1 MPDARLPNPT
11 PMNALQTTALAL
23 GAVLACSGLQAQVP
37 TKCLEIESI
46 LVDACISATDCP
58 ASTEGMNEMVRFITG
73 PAPIALSDL
82 QFEFFSSTF
91 QGLVQNSTTAALT
104 SQLNASIQGCGWLLE
119 PPGGMIPAGKEVIFI
134 TSTDMCVQANS
145 FTALN
150 DTLYIIFQAP
160 GNSQGHFK
168 NNDLVG
174 QAITTVPGPPMS
186 RWLRMSVAGTGCGDT
201 ATYDAGQLTNIY
213 GTYGGTS
220 AENDGAAVDFSWP
233 GMPVPTYVNHGCMAA
248 IEPTT
253 ANVVSGGGA
262 VACGAA
268 ASLAGS
274 VSGAYA
280 SVYWHGGS
288 GQFSTPDS
296 LLTSYVPGP
305 LDTGNVQLFFCAV
318 TSCGDS
324 ICTQAT
330 ITVQAPAVTLNAS
343 ALQGCAPW
351 CVMVAASSASTA
363 TYSWSFGDGA
373 ASQDSIAEHCFQ
385 SAGNYAVSV
394 TADFGGGCT
403 TTSLLPDS
411 VRVHALPN
419 AAFDWSPA
427 SPAPADPQV
436 QFHDL
441 STGAASWAWL
451 FGDSTAATSTDP
463 SPAFNNPGNGCWPV
477 LLVVANSFGCVD
489 SSSAQVCIQGA
500 DSLVVP
506 NIFTPNSDG
515 SNDVFAITG
524 GDLASLD
531 VRIYNRWGQLEAW
544 LEHPRQVWDGHS
556 PAGQACS
563 PGTYFYVLRAA
574 SKSGE
579 TIDRSGTITLVH

>member
-1 MPDARLPNPT
+1 
-11 PMNALQTTALAL
+11 MNALQPPALIL
-23 GAVLACSGLQAQVP
+23 GAVMACSGLHAQVP
-37 TKCLEIESI
+37 AKCLEIESI

-82 QFEFFSSTF
+82 QFEFYSSTF
-91 QGLVQNSTTAALT
+91 QGLVQNAATAALT

-119 PPGGMIPAGKEVIFI
+119 PPGGIIPSGKEVIFI

-174 QAITTVPGPPMS
+174 QAITTVPGPPMN

-220 AENDGAAVDFSWP
+220 AENDGAAVEFSWP
-233 GMPVPTYVNHGCMAA
+233 GVPVPTYVNHGCMAA
-248 IEPTT
+248 IEPTI
-253 ANVVSGGGA
+253 ASVVSGGGA

-268 ASLAGS
+268 ASLVGS
-274 VSGAYA
+274 VGGAYA
-280 SVYWHGGS
+280 SVHWHGGS
-288 GQFSTPDS
+288 GQFSAPDS
-296 LLTSYVPGP
+296 LATSYVPGAA
-305 LDTGNVQLFFCAV
+305 DTGSVQLFFCAI
-318 TSCGDS
+318 TACGDS
-324 ICTQAT
+324 ICTAAD
-330 ITVQAPAVTLNAS
+330 ITVQAPSVALAAS

-351 CVMVAASSASTA
+351 CIMVTASATSTA
-363 TYSWSFGDGA
+363 AYAWSFGDGA
-373 ASQDSIAEHCFQ
+373 TSQDSIAEHCFTA
-385 SAGNYAVSV
+385 SGNYAVSV

-403 TTSLLPDS
+403 TTALLPDS
-411 VRVHALPN
+411 VRVHPLPN
-419 AAFDWSPA
+419 AAFDWSPTA
-427 SPAPADPQV
+427 PSPADPQV

-441 STGAASWAWL
+441 STGAASWAWH
-451 FGDSTAATSTDP
+451 FSDSAATTSTDP

-506 NIFTPNSDG
+506 NIFTPNNDG
-515 SNDVFAITG
+515 NNDVFAITG

-556 PAGQACS
+556 PAGEVCS

-574 SKSGE
+574 SKSGGS
-579 TIDRSGTITLVH
+579 IDRSGTITLVH

>member
-1 MPDARLPNPT
+1 
-11 PMNALQTTALAL
+11 MNALQTTALAL

-145 FTALN
+145 FADLS

-174 QAITTVPGPPMS
+174 QALTNTPGPVLS
-186 RWLRMSVAGTGCGDT
+186 RWLHISVAGTGCGDT
-201 ATYDAGQLTNIY
+201 ATYDAGKLTNIY

-233 GMPVPTYVNHGCMAA
+233 GMPVASYVNHGCMAA
-248 IEPTT
+248 ITPTEPIITY
-253 ANVVSGGGA
+253 GGDA
-262 VACGAA
+262 LACGTI
-268 ASLAGS
+268 ASLLGS
-274 VSGAYA
+274 VNGTYST
-280 SVYWHGGS
+280 VHWQGGS
-288 GQFSTPDS
+288 GYFTAPDS
-296 LLTSYVPGP
+296 LNTGYLPGAA
-305 LDTGNVQLFFCAV
+305 DSGQVQLSFCAMG
-318 TSCGDS
+318 SCGDS
-324 ICTQAT
+324 TCAFMLLLVVPGPEASFTWTAAGSE
-330 ITVQAPAVTLNAS
+330 VQFQNTS
-343 ALQGCAPW
+343 ALG
-351 CVMVAASSASTA
+351 T
-363 TYSWSFGDGA
+363 
-373 ASQDSIAEHCFQ
+373 
-385 SAGNYAVSV
+385 
-394 TADFGGGCT
+394 
-403 TTSLLPDS
+403 
-411 VRVHALPN
+411 
-419 AAFDWSPA
+419 
-427 SPAPADPQV
+427 
-436 QFHDL
+436 
-441 STGAASWAWL
+441 SWAWA
-451 FGDSTAATSTDP
+451 FGDAAGSGSTQE
-463 SPAFNNPGNGCWPV
+463 SPAFNFPGPGCYPV
-477 LLVVANSFGCVD
+477 TLVAMNTTNCAD
-489 SSSAQVCIQGA
+489 SASALVCIAGA